1 MRVGID
7 KRPIVVL
14 AVNFNERLADL
25 PHQLNAHRLV
35 VDERLGAAVGRLHA
49 AEDQIAIVV
58 DAVLAQEEPR
68 RMAGR
73 DVEDSGNLAPVLAVA
88 HERTVAAA
96 AQRKRQTVEKNGFA
110 RAGFAGQHRKPGI
123 EAEVKPFDQDDIA
136 DRELGEHPVS
146 YLRCQAPGKSRA
158 DEVLPARAI
167 QDVPVSRGSSPPDCS
182 SL

>member
-1 MRVGID
+1 M
-7 KRPIVVL
+7 L

-25 PHQLNAHRLV
+25 PHQLNANRLV

-110 RAGFAGQHRKPGI
+110 RAGFAGQHRKPGSKLRSSRSI
-123 EAEVKPFDQDDIA
+123 RTISRIA
-136 DRELGEHPVS
+136 SWASIRFHIFVVRRRENH
-146 YLRCQAPGKSRA
+146 APMRFF
-158 DEVLPARAI
+158 PARAI